1 MCSKDCSCRFSK
13 TYSKYKLSF
22 VGKCDKFER
31 FIKWRPTWDPELH
44 FTTLTSG

>member
-1 MCSKDCSCRFSK
+1 MCLEDCSCRFSK

-31 FIKWRPTWDPELH
+31 FINQCTQVNM
-44 FTTLTSG
+44 TLVMLL